1 MCDVF
6 FVIDYYFHDFRSF
19 LFQFLFLFFQRK
31 INNLQTELVKAK
43 REATKTKMNKNKN
56 ELFPGAKQK
65 DMISTSAL
73 RPPSNKDRTGS
84 PAAAGS
90 RSVSPYKGFFD

>member
-1 MCDVF
+1 M
-6 FVIDYYFHDFRSF
+6 
-19 LFQFLFLFFQRK
+19 
-31 INNLQTELVKAK
+31 VKVR
-43 REATKTKMNKNKN
+43 REATKTKLNKNKN

-73 RPPSNKDRTGS
+73 RPPSNKERTDS

-90 RSVSPYKGFFD
+90 RSVSRYNFKGS